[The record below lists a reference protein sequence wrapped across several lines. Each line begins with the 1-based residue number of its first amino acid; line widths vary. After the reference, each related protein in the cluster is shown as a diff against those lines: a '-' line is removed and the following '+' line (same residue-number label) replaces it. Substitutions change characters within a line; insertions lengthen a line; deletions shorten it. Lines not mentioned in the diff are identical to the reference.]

1 MNSYIIQ
8 EKTIY
13 LANSLQ
19 FEYRKLIS
27 TMVILPTVLQAQPYR
42 YQYEDIFKHMIGTT
56 ENKYEQEN
64 YNFFSVYELT

>member
-19 FEYRKLIS
+19 FESRKLIS
-27 TMVILPTVLQAQPYR
+27 TTVILPTVLKDQSYR
-42 YQYEDIFKHMIGTT
+42 YQKEDIFKHMIGYT
-56 ENKYEQEN
+56 ENKYERKIIIFLAYTN
-64 YNFFSVYELT
+64 